1 MNRTLFIVTFA
12 FFLTLSSGYENR
24 YRRSALPSNSNRKW
38 DKYQDADGKFVIPYV
53 IGDNYT
59 DSDRNLLVEQM
70 GKIEKNTC
78 VKFKPR
84 NNEEDYA
91 VIFNGLGDG
100 CNSAVGRPGGK
111 TTVYLESS
119 PRGSCNSAVGRPGG
133 KTTVYLESSPRGSCF
148 KQRTLMRFL
157 LHVVGIFGEQMRE
170 DRNKYIRVHRENIQ
184 AGYEYGFAR
193 ILSSDASTYDLPYD
207 YLSITHYPKDAYA
220 KPGTITI
227 ETLDPT
233 YQDLIGQVDEPSVYD
248 YKKVCLMYK
257 CGKCIGVETS
267 SL

>member
-1 MNRTLFIVTFA
+1 MNRILFVVTCA
-12 FFLTLSSGYENR
+12 LFFTVGSSYKYR
-24 YRRSALPSNSNRKW
+24 HRRSALPSNSNRKW
-38 DKYQDADGKFVIPYV
+38 DKYQDADGKFIIPYV

-59 DSDRNLLVEQM
+59 DSDRNLLLDQM

-91 VIFNGLGDG
+91 AIFNGLGDG
-100 CNSAVGRPGGK
+100 
-111 TTVYLESS
+111 
-119 PRGSCNSAVGRPGG
+119 CNSAVGRPGG